1 MQKRKRT
8 KGIARAAVSV
18 VGVGLAALILAGC
31 GGYYYRA
38 TIQGFVIDEETDAGI
53 NEATVRIYTD
63 EVDSADAEGFVAQT
77 STVTQGGSAG
87 YYSSTVIWRRV
98 FGAYGREGDTTT
110 IWIAVTHP
118 DYGSAVVAAKGIL
131 SGDDN
136 LVAPIRLDQTTFSI
150 PALRGRVED
159 QNGAGLNG
167 VRVVLEIPV
176 LSGDESPDERV
187 TQTATIDGTPG
198 RFEFAPVSW
207 SDRNTAD
214 PGGEVAAVVR
224 VDDPEWGAEDGE
236 SPVQREV
243 VLVPAEQTRHIA
255 TPFPV
260 YRLPRTEFST
270 VVEGRLLERTEDFGG
285 QVDDRGVQG
294 VRVKL
299 EYWRRTDEQPDPHTD
314 SDDPFRVLIDHTDA
328 QGTYRFNV
336 SWTDLAP
343 GDFDHADVRS
353 QAAISDEP
361 GATDGIAPG
370 EDGLIV
376 RITYADAEVPDGT
389 LEFSE
394 RSGFFDI
401 YSNPRGGVNR
411 LPDVIRS
418 AQ

>member
-1 MQKRKRT
+1 MRST
-8 KGIARAAVSV
+8 
-18 VGVGLAALILAGC
+18 GLVFVALALVGC

-38 TIQGFVIDEETDAGI
+38 TIQGFVIDDETDAGI
-53 NEATVRIYTD
+53 NEATVRIYTE
-63 EVDSADAEGFVAQT
+63 EVDSADAEGYVVQT

-118 DYGSAVVAAKGIL
+118 DYGSAVVAAQGIL

-136 LVAPIRLDQTTFSI
+136 LVAPIRLDQTTFSV

-159 QNGAGLNG
+159 LNGAGLNG

-187 TQTATIDGTPG
+187 TQTGTIDGTPG

-207 SDRNTAD
+207 SDGNTAS
-214 PGGEVAAVVR
+214 PGGEVMAVVR
-224 VDDPEWGAEDGE
+224 IDDPEWGAEDGE
-236 SPVQREV
+236 SAVEREV
-243 VLVPAEQTRHIA
+243 VLVPSEQTRHIT
-255 TPFPV
+255 TPFTV

-270 VVEGRLLERTEDFGG
+270 IVEGRLSERTVDSGG
-285 QVDDRGVQG
+285 GVDDRGVQG

-299 EYWRRTDEQPDPHTD
+299 EYWRRTDAEPDPNPD
-314 SDDPFRVLIDHTDA
+314 EPAFDEPFRVLIDHTDL
-328 QGTYRFNV
+328 QGVYRFNV

-353 QAAISDEP
+353 EAAIEP
-361 GATDGIAPG
+361 GARTEGIAPG

-376 RITYADAEVPDGT
+376 RVTYENATVPAGT
-389 LEFSE
+389 LEFSNA
-394 RSGFFDI
+394 SGDFDI

-411 LPDVIRS
+411 LPDVVRS
-418 AQ
+418 TP

>member
-1 MQKRKRT
+1 MEARRT
-8 KGIARAAVSV
+8 RAGIVRAV
-18 VGVGLAALILAGC
+18 VRSVGLVLTALVLAAC

-38 TIQGFVIDEETDAGI
+38 TIQGFVIDEETDGGI
-53 NEATVRIYTD
+53 NEATVRIYTE
-63 EVDSADAEGFVAQT
+63 EVDSADAEGYVAQT
-77 STVTQGGSAG
+77 STVTQGGRAG
-87 YYSSTVIWRRV
+87 YYSSTVIWRRL

-110 IWIAVTHP
+110 IWVAVTHP
-118 DYGSAVVAAKGIL
+118 DYGSAVVAAQGIL

-136 LVAPIRLDQTTFSI
+136 LIAPIRLDRTTFSI

-159 QNGAGLNG
+159 LNGAGVDG
-167 VRVVLEIPV
+167 VRVVLELPV
-176 LSGDESPDERV
+176 VSGDGPRQRRT
-187 TQTATIDGTPG
+187 TQTATIDGMPG

-207 SDRNTAD
+207 SDRNTTD
-214 PGGEVAAVVR
+214 PGGEVTATVR
-224 VDDPEWGAEDGE
+224 IDDPEWGAEDGE
-236 SPVQREV
+236 SPVERDV

-255 TPFPV
+255 TPFTV

-270 VVEGRLLERTEDFGG
+270 IVEGRLFERTVDSGDG
-285 QVDDRGVQG
+285 VDDRGVQG

-299 EYWRRTDEQPDPHTD
+299 EYWRRTDAEPDPEPAT
-314 SDDPFRVLIDHTDA
+314 DDPFRVLIDHTDF

-353 QAAISDEP
+353 DATISDEP

-370 EDGLIV
+370 EDGLTV
-376 RITYADAEVPDGT
+376 RITYSDGT
-389 LEFSE
+389 VPAGTLAFSTA
-394 RSGFFDI
+394 SGDFDI